1 MPYIKPEDR
10 APLDPLIDELAG
22 KLPPDA
28 LAGNLNYVISRLC
41 ARLIERE
48 KNYARLN
55 ELIGALECAKLELY
69 RRVAA
74 PYEDGKVAENG
85 DVYGS

>member
-1 MPYIKPEDR
+1 MPYIRPDDR
-10 APLDPLIDELAG
+10 KPLDPLIDELAA
-22 KLPPDA
+22 KLPHDA

-41 ARLIERE
+41 ARVLESE

-55 ELIGALECAKLELY
+55 ELVGALECAKLELY

-74 PYEDGKVAENG
+74 PYEDGKIGENG
-85 DVYGS
+85 DVYGT